1 MTEVSRERLNR
12 FLARRGLASRRGA
25 DALIAAGRVSIN
37 GATASVGDTLDP
49 GQDDVAVDGAPVAPP
64 APRRT
69 LMLNKPA
76 GVVTTVHDPQHRPTV
91 MSLVETMPGMVPVGR
106 LDVDSRGLLLLS
118 SDGEL
123 VHRVTH
129 PRYGVRK
136 RYRVTLDR
144 EVAPVHLRR
153 LVAGVD
159 LDDGPARVLSAR
171 RASTAAGNVIEVS
184 IAEGRKREVRRLCA
198 AIGFDVVDLARV
210 GIGPL
215 RLGHL
220 EPGAARPLTSNE
232 ERALY
237 AGVGMSPP

>member
-1 MTEVSRERLNR
+1 
-12 FLARRGLASRRGA
+12 
-25 DALIAAGRVSIN
+25 
-37 GATASVGDTLDP
+37 
-49 GQDDVAVDGAPVAPP
+49 
-64 APRRT
+64 
-69 LMLNKPA
+69 
-76 GVVTTVHDPQHRPTV
+76 

-171 RASTAAGNVIEVS
+171 RASTWRLIHASAPAQI
-184 IAEGRKREVRRLCA
+184 RRP
-198 AIGFDVVDLARV
+198 VPRV
-210 GIGPL
+210 GSSA
-215 RLGHL
+215 HH
-220 EPGAARPLTSNE
+220 PG
-232 ERALY
+232 
-237 AGVGMSPP
+237 